1 MASEI
6 DWNDQRNKIA
16 GGVLIAGFALLILSA
31 FNPVKEWLTGTPLW
45 IFRTLCI
52 AGIAYCV
59 NVLFTRSAIVMLFLG
74 FSAGIP
80 ILLIFSS
87 LSLWLGE
94 AGMKKSMVTFFSWAA
109 LGYSFKFVWAPLIDK
124 LPVPFLTRSLG
135 RRRAWMLVSQF
146 AVIGSIL
153 LMAFTDPASGG
164 SSLTVMALGAVALGF
179 SSATQDIVIDAYRIE
194 CAPADEQAMIS
205 STYIAGYRIG
215 MIVAGAGALYLASY
229 FGTTKEEYSYDAWM
243 MTYAVMAGVM
253 LIGVATTFIIREPA
267 THRPDEHRY
276 GTSDYLRFLAVFV
289 LAVLAFIIFYYLS
302 SSDFAAR
309 ASIENYVSK
318 AKESLNESL
327 NNGALAGFIV
337 NTVRL
342 FVAVL
347 IAFGVAV
354 LLILLNVADRKMIS
368 EAYAEPVRDFFRR
381 YGLGLATLFLLLIGL
396 YRVSDIVMGAIANVF
411 YQELGYSKDQI
422 ASVSKFFGLIM
433 TIAGGLL
440 GGFLSVR
447 YGVMRILFLGAV
459 LSAITN
465 LLFIAL
471 AQSSVNIPML
481 AMVIGAD
488 NLSAGLASAAFIAFL
503 SSLTNVSFTAMQYA
517 IFSSLMT
524 LFPKILG
531 GYSGSMAESM
541 GYTGFFTMTALLT
554 LPVLVIIFILRN
566 HVNDKVEFAKP

>member
-6 DWNDQRNKIA
+6 DWNIQQNKVA
-16 GGVLIAGFALLILSA
+16 GGVLFAGFALLILSA
-31 FNPVKEWLTGTPLW
+31 FNPLLSMLEGTPLW
-45 IFRTLCI
+45 IFRGLCI

-74 FSAGIP
+74 FSAGVP

-94 AGMKKSMVTFFSWAA
+94 AGLKKSAVTYFSWAA

-124 LPVPFLTRSLG
+124 LPVPVLTPWLG
-135 RRRAWMLVSQF
+135 RRRAWLLLSQL
-146 AVIGSIL
+146 AVMASIL
-153 LMAFTDPASGG
+153 WMALTDPAAGDSA
-164 SSLTVMALGAVALGF
+164 LTVMAFAAVALGF

-215 MIVAGAGALYLASY
+215 MIVAGAGALYLATH
-229 FGTTKEEYSYDAWM
+229 FGSTKEAYSYSAWQT
-243 MTYAVMAGVM
+243 TYALMAAGM
-253 LIGVATTFIIREPA
+253 LIGVATTFIIREPDN
-267 THRPDEHRY
+267 HRTDSDPY
-276 GTSDYLRFLAVFV
+276 TSNDYLRFLGVFV
-289 LAVLAFIIFYYLS
+289 VAVIAFIVTFKLS
-302 SSDFAAR
+302 AGIV
-309 ASIENYVSK
+309 AS
-318 AKESLNESL
+318 AKDSLKEL
-327 NNGALAGFIV
+327 FNNRHLAGFIV
-337 NTVRL
+337 ATIRL
-342 FVAVL
+342 VVAAGIAWFVAMGLVR
-347 IAFGVAV
+347 AGVG
-354 LLILLNVADRKMIS
+354 NKQMITES
-368 EAYAEPVRDFFRR
+368 YVDPIRDFFSR
-381 YGLGLATLFLLLIGL
+381 YGMSLALLLLALIGL
-396 YRVSDIVMGAIANVF
+396 YRVSDIVMGVIANVF
-411 YQELGYSKDQI
+411 YQEIGYTKVQI

-440 GGFLSVR
+440 GGFLAVR

-459 LSAITN
+459 LSAVTN

-471 AQSSVNIPML
+471 AESNASLGML
-481 AMVIGAD
+481 IVVIGAD

-503 SSLTNVSFTAMQYA
+503 SSLTNVSFTAVQYA

-541 GYTGFFTMTALLT
+541 GYTSFFTMTALLT
-554 LPVLVIIFILRN
+554 IPVLILIYLLRDR
-566 HVNDKVEFAKP
+566 VDSKVEFAPA